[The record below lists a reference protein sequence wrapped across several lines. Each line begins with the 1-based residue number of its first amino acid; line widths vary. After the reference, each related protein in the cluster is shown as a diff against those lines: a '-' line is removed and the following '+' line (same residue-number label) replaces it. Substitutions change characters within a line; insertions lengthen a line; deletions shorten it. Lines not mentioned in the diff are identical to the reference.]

1 MTRSP
6 KIMFAYLGTLLAVA
20 AAQAAPATEAQAQS
34 NGPNMPPS
42 GDIVPSDVRPQG
54 IPATGGMRKPDAP
67 GTKSSP
73 HVVKRPPVRPP
84 DL

>member
-6 KIMFAYLGTLLAVA
+6 KIMFAYFGTLLAVA
-20 AAQAAPATEAQAQS
+20 AAQA

-42 GDIVPSDVRPQG
+42 GDVVPSDVRPQG

-84 DL
+84 EL